1 MPDRAHRAHPMD
13 STAAAVRLV
22 VLGSTGSIGTQTL
35 DVARQFPDRI
45 RVVALAA
52 GANDS
57 LLEEQIKEFRPER
70 VALANVD
77 AAERLARRTGI
88 SVEAGMEG
96 VRSVARHDP
105 ADVVITA
112 MVGAAGL
119 LPTLDA
125 IEMGRRIGLA
135 NKETMVV
142 AGDLIREACLRSGAH
157 IIPVDSEHSA
167 IFQCLVGEPA
177 DSVQRLILTASGGPF
192 RERPIETFPAIT
204 REEALAHPNW
214 EMGPKITVDSATMM
228 NKGLEVIE
236 ARWLFDIPPQR
247 LEVVIHPQS
256 IIHSMVEFVDGSSK
270 AQLGPPSM
278 KVPIQYA
285 ISAPDRWTADHP
297 RVDWGRSV
305 DLTFS
310 APDPARYP
318 CLALAW
324 EAMETGG
331 CGGAILNA
339 ANEAAVDHFLAGR
352 IGFTRIPTLIR
363 GAMKDLRSGG
373 GASLE
378 DRLLAD
384 AQARSWV
391 NRQLGQ

>member
-1 MPDRAHRAHPMD
+1 MESPH
-13 STAAAVRLV
+13 TVVRLV

-35 DVARQFPDRI
+35 EVARAFPDRI

-52 GANDS
+52 GSNDR
-57 LLEEQIKEFRPER
+57 LMEEQVREFRPER
-70 VALANVD
+70 VAMADSD
-77 AAERLARRTGI
+77 AARRLAARCGI
-88 SVEAGMEG
+88 PVESGADG
-96 VRSVARHDP
+96 VRAVAGHDP

-125 IEMGRRIGLA
+125 IALGRRIGLA

-142 AGDLIREACLRSGAH
+142 AGDLIRSACEQSGAH

-167 IFQCLVGEPA
+167 IFQCLSGEPP
-177 DSVQRLILTASGGPF
+177 DTVRRLILTASGGPF
-192 RERPIETFPAIT
+192 RERPLDSFQSIT
-204 REEALAHPNW
+204 KEEALAHPNW

-236 ARWLFDIPPQR
+236 ARWLFDMPAERID
-247 LEVVIHPQS
+247 VVIHPQS

-285 ISAPDRWTADHP
+285 ISAPARWNADHP
-297 RVDWGRSV
+297 RMDWGRPV

-310 APDPARYP
+310 APDPVRYP
-318 CLALAW
+318 CLGLAW
-324 EAMETGG
+324 DALDRGG
-331 CGGAILNA
+331 CSGAVLNA
-339 ANEAAVDHFLAGR
+339 ANEAAVAHFLAGR
-352 IGFTRIPTLIR
+352 TGFTRIPELIR
-363 GAMKDLRSGG
+363 GAMRDLASRGS
-373 GASLE
+373 ASLDE
-378 DRLLAD
+378 RLMADSEARAWVDREVGVP
-384 AQARSWV
+384 S
-391 NRQLGQ
+391 